1 MQRLKWAET
10 GVPQADRLSRT
21 PDARRARRQ
30 TRGCLPGWLY
40 IAVPLHLQ
48 IALFDGFDE
57 IDVFGPYEMLS
68 IPEVKLEL
76 ATVDQPRTVRS
87 MRGIGVRA
95 DHVLKPCDG
104 IIVPGGGWGN
114 RADAG
119 AWGEVERGVLT
130 GRLVELAPD
139 LPWLAS
145 VCSGGMILASAGLLA
160 DRAATTNPGCY
171 DEFRPLVGELVD
183 ERVVDDNNRITA
195 GALFCAVDLALWV
208 IEREFGTRTADRAA
222 AGKAY
227 NTPGKGVAS
236 RNSPVS

>member
-1 MQRLKWAET
+1 M
-10 GVPQADRLSRT
+10 
-21 PDARRARRQ
+21 
-30 TRGCLPGWLY
+30 
-40 IAVPLHLQ
+40 PLHLQ

-68 IPEVKLEL
+68 IPAVKLEL

-87 MRGIGVRA
+87 MRGVDVRA
-95 DHVLKPCDG
+95 NHVLEPCDG

-114 RADAG
+114 RATAG
-119 AWGEVERGVLT
+119 AWGEVERGVLP

-160 DRAATTNPGCY
+160 GRAATTNPGCY

-183 ERVVDDNNRITA
+183 ERVVDDDDRITA
-195 GALFCAVDLALWV
+195 GALFCSVDLGLWV
-208 IEREFGTRTADRAA
+208 IERELGTQAADRAA

-227 NTPGKGVAS
+227 VRQGRVWQAGRHS
-236 RNSPVS
+236 